1 MKKKKNKNKAKAIVA
16 ENVEVVE
23 AEVVEDKIIAEARTF
38 TDEQIA
44 KFQEECG
51 KRPTFTI
58 ADFKNTILKPC
69 EELTYKDV
77 RIIINKVGWLSDDEK
92 KKFRSILFEE
102 NLTKEELEKYTNL
115 YGNGHQFKKYF
126 HKKDDNE

>member
-1 MKKKKNKNKAKAIVA
+1 MKVKKNKKKLKVEQSEVKA
-16 ENVEVVE
+16 VEE
-23 AEVVEDKIIAEARTF
+23 AVIAEAREY

-51 KRPTFTI
+51 ERPTFTI
-58 ADFKNTILKPC
+58 ADFKATILKPC
-69 EELTYKDV
+69 EELTYKDI

-126 HKKDDNE
+126 HEKDDNK